1 MHAALHALQPEA
13 NAASAPLPQALPR
26 DRRWVGSAL
35 IAALAVAATA
45 AALAAAWPLFGDR
58 SAPGE
63 RPAALPT
70 VEVAQSSIAPRMVD
84 VAPVA
89 PPAVAT
95 PKEPAP
101 TEPAPTEPAPAEP
114 APAEPARLAIQVA
127 SSVDAS
133 DASGASGASDAGEAI
148 AAPNDDEAQAVA
160 RAVAALEQAM
170 RAGDLDA
177 GKAHL
182 DELAAMLPARSLTLL
197 RMQAWHAHQSGDA
210 VQAIALY
217 GEVVQRVPGDRN
229 AAINLAV
236 LEAGQGDI
244 EGASQRLR
252 ALRTSAGESAELAAA
267 MALVGAQP
275 R

>member
-26 DRRWVGSAL
+26 DRQWVGSAL

-101 TEPAPTEPAPAEP
+101 TEPAPAEP

-133 DASGASGASDAGEAI
+133 DASDASEAI

-244 EGASQRLR
+244 DGASQRLR

>member
-101 TEPAPTEPAPAEP
+101 TEPAPAEP

-133 DASGASGASDAGEAI
+133 DASGASDAGEAI

>member
-127 SSVDAS
+127 SSAD
-133 DASGASGASDAGEAI
+133 ASGASDAGEAI